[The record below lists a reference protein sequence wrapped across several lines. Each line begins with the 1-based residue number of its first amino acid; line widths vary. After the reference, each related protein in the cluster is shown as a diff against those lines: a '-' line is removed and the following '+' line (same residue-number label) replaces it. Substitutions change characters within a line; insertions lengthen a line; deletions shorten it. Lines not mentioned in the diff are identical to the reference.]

1 MNNTPTPAGTAHA
14 AENEDDFDLDK
25 SGLAREELPE
35 DEQDEPCKWC
45 GEYTHFTDEHFVW
58 DGETTPTNLKEVT
71 TNIKNS
77 INRVDAFT
85 DFINEWIDLNV
96 KVFSRKENNH
106 DGKVL

>member
-1 MNNTPTPAGTAHA
+1 MKQPNPAETAHA
-14 AENEDDFDLDK
+14 A
-25 SGLAREELPE
+25 SS
-35 DEQDEPCKWC
+35 
-45 GEYTHFTDEHFVW
+45 
-58 DGETTPTNLKEVT
+58 EVT

-85 DFINEWIDLNV
+85 DFINEWINTNV